1 MRRIIEILKDIFSN
15 RGSVFARI
23 AGAVGPV
30 FARIAGAVGSVF
42 ARIGSAVG
50 PVFARI
56 AGAVGSV
63 FARIGSA
70 VGPVF
75 ARIAGA
81 VGSVF
86 ARIGSAVGPVF
97 ARIAGAVG
105 SVFARIGSAVGPV
118 FARIGSAV
126 GPVFARI
133 AAPVRSIFSRIA
145 KAVKPIVSKIIGI
158 VGFVCEIFKDIFS
171 KLWNKIKAASDVL
184 SKKMDSRGI
193 ERMNRR
199 SNNSPGREKFDAY
212 IAEYQTE
219 EDIQARKVKEREVYV
234 LKNNNRIDTIVLEV
248 FLALLLIMFIIG
260 LAFFARPDTSD
271 VEKRELTKFP
281 SLSWTTFW
289 NGDFL
294 KGVDTW
300 YADTYPLREKMISAD
315 HSLKEFYGVR
325 SEQIIGEDATSDKKS
340 EEKKNSG
347 ALDESDKGL
356 EDGTVNETGEL
367 QGRIY
372 ISGNAGYGL
381 YNFTQDG
388 ADTVAETF
396 NQIYKNVGD
405 KVDLYLMVCPIS
417 AGVMLDESVLDDM
430 GCDDEKESIKY
441 VYDKLDDGIHCVSI
455 FDKLKAHNAE
465 YIYFRTDHHWTQLGA
480 YYAYQVFCK
489 EKGIKAHK
497 LDQFKK
503 MEFTDFVG
511 TYYSYSNGCAALKE
525 NPDTV
530 EAYIPNGTNDMKM
543 TQQNGQTIN
552 WKIVNDVTNYKKSAL
567 YGAFA
572 GGDNPFTVAHNEK
585 ITDGSAVCVVK
596 DSFGNAFIPWLVDH
610 YEYIYWIDYRYTTN
624 TISQMVE
631 DYNVQDVIFTFQI
644 YNATTT
650 GAVDYFKKIGQ

>member
-1 MRRIIEILKDIFSN
+1 MRRIIEKIKPILLTIKIYIVKIARVVKTAVLKIAAVVGAVTEILKKFFST
-15 RGSVFARI
+15 VWE
-23 AGAVGPV
+23 
-30 FARIAGAVGSVF
+30 
-42 ARIGSAVG
+42 
-50 PVFARI
+50 
-56 AGAVGSV
+56 
-63 FARIGSA
+63 
-70 VGPVF
+70 
-75 ARIAGA
+75 
-81 VGSVF
+81 
-86 ARIGSAVGPVF
+86 
-97 ARIAGAVG
+97 
-105 SVFARIGSAVGPV
+105 
-118 FARIGSAV
+118 
-126 GPVFARI
+126 RI
-133 AAPVRSIFSRIA
+133 AAV
-145 KAVKPIVSKIIGI
+145 
-158 VGFVCEIFKDIFS
+158 
-171 KLWNKIKAASDVL
+171 SDVL
-184 SKKMDSRGI
+184 SEKMDRRGI
-193 ERMNRR
+193 ERMKKKSGGKNARMTELQIFR
-199 SNNSPGREKFDAY
+199 
-212 IAEYQTE
+212 AENMTE
-219 EDIQARKVKEREVYV
+219 EERQAKKKKEHDVYV
-234 LKNNNRIDTIVLEV
+234 LKNNNRIDALVLEV
-248 FLALLLIMFIIG
+248 FLALLLIMLVIG

-281 SLSWTTFW
+281 SLTWTSFW
-289 NGDFL
+289 NGEFL

-315 HSLKEFYGVR
+315 HSLQELYGIR
-325 SEQIIGEDATSDKKS
+325 SEQVIGEAPTDDTEKSEKSKKS
-340 EEKKNSG
+340 DSG
-347 ALDESDKGL
+347 ELDESDKNL

-417 AGVMLDESVLDDM
+417 AGVMLDQSVLDDM
-430 GCDDEKESIKY
+430 GCDDEKKAIKY
-441 VYDKLDDGIHCVSI
+441 VYDKLDDGIHTVSI

-489 EKGIKAHK
+489 EKGIKAHN
-497 LDQFKK
+497 LDDFKK

-552 WKIVNDVTNYKKSAL
+552 WKIVNDVSNYKKSAL

-585 ITDGSAVCVVK
+585 ITDGSAVAVVK

-650 GAVDYFKKIGQ
+650 EAVDYFRKIGQ